1 MLRNDQE
8 DPFFFCHVLR
18 DVSPVPDSFKNSLEL
33 TLPAVSPETESNS
46 SQITPRNSFTRLATA
61 IELLAN
67 YAEVIADSLSS
78 VSPGTVDTVYVAERL
93 GCSTVWIA
101 EQARSGAIPSNCVVP
116 GTGNGRPW
124 KFHRVKIEA
133 WIRSR

>member
-1 MLRNDQE
+1 MLRSDQE
-8 DPFFFCHVLR
+8 DPFFFFHALR
-18 DVSPVPDSFKNSLEL
+18 NARS
-33 TLPAVSPETESNS
+33 AQES
-46 SQITPRNSFTRLATA
+46 IANSFDSTLHAASSVTDCISRKTPHSSFSRITTA
-61 IELLAN
+61 IELLAAC
-67 YAEVIADSLSS
+67 AEVIADSLSS
-78 VSPGTVDTVYVAERL
+78 ATPDKVDTAYVAKQL

-124 KFHRVKIEA
+124 KFHRAKIDA